1 MAQPTISV
9 CQRFHLG
16 IDCPMAIDYPMG
28 VEVAE
33 DNQNVSTQLREI
45 QKTRYF
51 ATDELT
57 LPDQPCYREF
67 PQP

>member
-1 MAQPTISV
+1 
-9 CQRFHLG
+9 
-16 IDCPMAIDYPMG
+16 MAIDYPMG
-28 VEVAE
+28 VEA
-33 DNQNVSTQLREI
+33 NVSTQLREI

>member
-33 DNQNVSTQLREI
+33 DNQNVSTIYQLS
-45 QKTRYF
+45 
-51 ATDELT
+51 
-57 LPDQPCYREF
+57 
-67 PQP
+67 